1 MAPPAQPAPSPITFE
16 EDLQSASPAVLTP
29 PDARGSEQTL
39 PWHVIASYGQA
50 SAPTSQGFAEFGS
63 LSVARDIPLGAHF
76 LWGVELTPLFL
87 VSLTRADL
95 PDRPRESRA
104 AVAAAPFLAWDA
116 NPRGAVSL
124 RFEASVGLLWAFSP
138 VPAEGSRFNFL
149 DILGGRG
156 RVRLGDGVALS
167 LGIRRTHVSNLG
179 TVGPDNPGLS
189 FYAGALALDLA
200 R

>member
-1 MAPPAQPAPSPITFE
+1 VAPAAQPASGSLPFE
-16 EDLQSASPAVLTP
+16 ENLQSP
-29 PDARGSEQTL
+29 SEQKF
-39 PWHVIASYGQA
+39 PWHVLVSYGQA
-50 SAPTSQGFAEFGS
+50 SAPRSQGFAEFGS
-63 LSVARDIPLGAHF
+63 LSVARDFPLGSNF

-87 VSLTRADL
+87 VSLTRVDL

-104 AVAAAPFLAWDA
+104 AVAAAPFLAWEA
-116 NPRGAVSL
+116 FPRAAVGL
-124 RFEASVGLLWAFSP
+124 RLEASVGLLWAFSP

-149 DILGGRG
+149 DILGGRV
-156 RVRLGDGVALS
+156 RVRLGGGAALS